1 MRVAAEAVPRAEA
14 LLELAGAES
23 VLLGDA
29 GDDPVLEPLP
39 DETPLWPNVVV
50 RALFAESVDLN
61 ALCRVL
67 RDTCAPAGEIEI
79 AELDE
84 ADWLNAARQQFAA
97 RAIGKRLWLAPA
109 GADPGPSE
117 RNTVRLHMGLAFG
130 TGEHPTTELC
140 LEWLDAHLAAGAT
153 VLDYGCGS
161 GVLAIAAI
169 ALGARHAWAVDHD
182 TQALTATAE
191 NARLNGVEARID
203 IHSPETLP
211 AVKADVV
218 VANIL
223 AGPLER
229 LAPAFA
235 KHLPAGGAVVL
246 AGILERQVERVVSA
260 YEPYFEHLTSTA
272 HAGWARLEGE
282 RRS

>member
-1 MRVAAEAVPRAEA
+1 MRVAAETVPRAEA
-14 LLELAGAES
+14 LLELAGAEA

-50 RALFAESVDLN
+50 RALFGADVDLH
-61 ALCRVL
+61 ALRRVL

-79 AELDE
+79 AEIDE
-84 ADWLNAARQQFAA
+84 ADWLNAARQHFAP
-97 RAIGKRLWLAPA
+97 RAIGRRLWLAPA
-109 GADPGPSE
+109 DAEDAP
-117 RNTVRLHMGLAFG
+117 RDRKTIRLHMGLAFG
-130 TGEHPTTELC
+130 TGEHPTTQLC
-140 LEWLDAHLAAGAT
+140 LEWLDAHLEAGAT

-169 ALGARHAWAVDHD
+169 ALGGRHAWAVDHD
-182 TQALTATAE
+182 AQALTATAE
-191 NARLNGVEARID
+191 NARLNGVETRID
-203 IHSPETLP
+203 IHSPESLP
-211 AVKADVV
+211 AVVADVV

-235 KHLPAGGAVVL
+235 KHLPPGGPVVL
-246 AGILERQVERVVSA
+246 AGILERQVDRVAAA
-260 YEPYFEHLTSTA
+260 YEPYFERLTSTA
-272 HAGWARLEGE
+272 HAGWARLEGQ
-282 RRS
+282 RRG